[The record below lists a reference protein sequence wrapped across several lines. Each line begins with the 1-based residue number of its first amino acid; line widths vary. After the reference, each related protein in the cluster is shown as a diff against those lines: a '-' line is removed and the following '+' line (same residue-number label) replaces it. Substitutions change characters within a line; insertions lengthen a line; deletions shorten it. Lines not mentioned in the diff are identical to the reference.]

1 LCPFLAQ
8 YYLYRMKLFNK
19 KRLFIILFLGGLL
32 TLGLSSNALS
42 SLFSIDIFGKET
54 ITLREAEIDSVIAF
68 GKKHLGKAYRSLSP
82 EGRVLDCSGFVS
94 YIYYQQGLD
103 LPRSCPAIAQK
114 TNKIKLSDV
123 KKGDLLFFKG
133 SNSKSSA
140 IGHVA
145 IVISVIGD
153 KVEMMHS
160 CNRGIIIEKLNGN
173 SYYTQRFL
181 FAGRLPQCQW
191 DALDKA
197 FPNEQKNTIKV
208 PDSLALLSD
217 TIPAS
222 IKIMAV
228 GDMMLGTNY
237 PNSSYLPPNDGK
249 ELLNP
254 VKDIL
259 KNGSIVFG
267 NLEGVLLTGDGPV
280 KSCSDPKSCY
290 AFKMPDHYAK
300 YLSEAHFNVL
310 SVANNH
316 VNDFGSVGAKN
327 TMEQLKKV
335 GIPHAGLK
343 DCPFTTFV
351 KDGLKY
357 GFAAFAP
364 NNGTISINDY
374 DNALKIVRGL
384 DSLCDIV
391 IVSFHGGAEGPTKK
405 HITRQREFFLGE
417 DRGNPYEFARLM
429 IDAGADMVFGHGPH
443 VTRAVD
449 LYKDRIIAYSLG
461 NFATYGRFNLSGPNG
476 MAPILEVDVDKN
488 GKFLKGK
495 IHATKQLGEGGPVLD
510 EENAVIKEIISLS
523 REDFPESVLYID
535 ASGNLNRKP

>member
-1 LCPFLAQ
+1 
-8 YYLYRMKLFNK
+8 MKLFNK
-19 KRLFIILFLGGLL
+19 KRIFIFLLLGGLL

-42 SLFSIDIFGKET
+42 SLFSIHLFGAQPV
-54 ITLREAEIDSVIAF
+54 TLKEAEVDSVIAF

-82 EGRVLDCSGFVS
+82 DGRVLDCSGFVS

-114 TNKIKLSDV
+114 VNKIKLNEV

-133 SNSKSSA
+133 SNAKSSA

-145 IVISVIGD
+145 LVISVNGD

-160 CNRGIIIEKLNGN
+160 CNRGILIEKLNGN
-173 SYYTQRFL
+173 RYYTQRFL
-181 FAGRLPQCQW
+181 FAGRLPQIQW
-191 DALDKA
+191 DLPESD
-197 FPNEQKNTIKV
+197 FQKNQTNTSNV
-208 PDSLALLSD
+208 PDSLALLND
-217 TIPAS
+217 TLPAS

-237 PNSSYLPPNDGK
+237 PNASYLPPHDGK

-259 KNGSIVFG
+259 KNGTIVFG

-290 AFKMPDHYAK
+290 AFKMPDHYAN
-300 YLSEAHFNVL
+300 YLSEAHFNLL

-316 VNDFGSVGAKN
+316 VNDFGAVGAKN
-327 TMEQLKKV
+327 TMAQLKKV

-343 DCPFTTFV
+343 DCPFTTFE

-374 DNALKIVRGL
+374 DNARNIVSKL
-384 DSLCDIV
+384 DSTCDIV

-405 HITRQREFFLGE
+405 HITRQREIFLGE
-417 DRGNPYEFARLM
+417 DRGNPYEFARMM

-449 LYKDRIIAYSLG
+449 LYKDRIVAYSLG

-476 MAPILEVDVDKN
+476 IAPILEVDVDRE
-488 GKFLKGK
+488 GKFIKGK
-495 IHATKQLGEGGPVLD
+495 LHATKQLGDGGPVPD
-510 EENAVIKEIISLS
+510 AENTVIKEIISLS
-523 REDFPESVLYID
+523 REDFPESVLSID
-535 ASGNLNRKP
+535 ESGVLNRKP